1 MTQFLRKQVTRYNTY
16 VRLLNQAHELEVS
29 KMHLWLEKLRTLTET
44 VEDYSVSEPDARVV
58 ATKMRDGITGFYAG
72 KIKPLNEIIETP

>member
-16 VRLLNQAHELEVS
+16 VNLLNQAHELEVS

-58 ATKMRDGITGFYAG
+58 ATRMRDGITGFYAG
-72 KIKPLNEIIETP
+72 KIKTITP